1 MKITKETID
10 YVAALSKLQL
20 TEEEGVK
27 VMNDMEKILSYM
39 ETMDRLDTEQVAP
52 MSHVFETTNV
62 FREDTVVNTNQREIL
77 LSNTKS
83 KKDGCFMVPKT
94 VD

>member
-20 TEEEGVK
+20 TEAESTK
-27 VMNDMEKILSYM
+27 VMEDMEKILSYM
-39 ETMDRLDTEQVAP
+39 ETMDKLDTSNVEP
-52 MSHVFETTNV
+52 MSHVFEITNV
-62 FREDTVVNTNQREIL
+62 FRADEVTNGNEREIL

>member
-20 TEEEGVK
+20 TEEEGIK
-27 VMNDMEKILSYM
+27 VMEDMEKILSYM
-39 ETMDRLDTEQVAP
+39 ETMDNLDTSEVEA
-52 MSHVFETTNV
+52 MSHVLEMTNV
-62 FREDTVVNTNQREIL
+62 FREDKISNGNQRDEL
-77 LSNTKS
+77 LNNTKS